1 MNELTKKVADR
12 VGISEDQAQ
21 RAVDV
26 VVNFL
31 KERLPGPISGQLD
44 SLVGQGGSAADAIKG
59 FGSTLGL

>member
-1 MNELTKKVADR
+1 MNELTKKVADK

-21 RAVDV
+21 KAVDV

-44 SLVGQGGSAADAIKG
+44 SLLGQGGSAADAAKG
-59 FGSTLGL
+59 LGSKLGL